1 MKAVSLAI
9 SSDKG
14 ICQNPLFVSS
24 VEKILDLSNLD
35 RVSSTVGSGKFSRM
49 TWAFSRFR
57 STQMRTDLF
66 GWRTGTIGAHQS
78 VGSVTGLMMPLSCMR
93 WSSSFTFW
101 SISSGTRRA
110 VAQLYGL
117 VSSAKV
123 MWAGSPSMHP
133 MVGVVCEHSEMRCT
147 IPMAVEASRLRR
159 LDSPLCA
166 RTGMW
171 ISVPLCPATAVNCP
185 VVARGLPSAPLMV
198 VVLACR
204 GGAFTRLE
212 YVSWVMTVVSAPV
225 SILNSTG
232 SSQKSTVTVH
242 GGVLATVVVAGPM
255 KRSVWEDR
263 GWALTLLTPEDFGC
277 LHALAKCPSRL
288 HAEQVFSLAGQSP
301 RKFL

>member
-1 MKAVSLAI
+1 MGVQPFQVYTDAHR
-9 SSDKG
+9 
-14 ICQNPLFVSS
+14 S
-24 VEKILDLSNLD
+24 VWLEN
-35 RVSSTVGSGKFSRM
+35 
-49 TWAFSRFR
+49 WHY
-57 STQMRTDLF
+57 
-66 GWRTGTIGAHQS
+66 IGAHQS

-101 SISSGTRRA
+101 SIGSGTRRA

-117 VSSAKV
+117 ASSAKV

-166 RTGMW
+166 RTVTGMW

-185 VVARGLPSAPLMV
+185 VVARGLPSAPLRV

-242 GGVLATVVVAGPM
+242 GGVVATVVVAAPM
-255 KRSVWEDR
+255 KGSVSEDR
-263 GWALTLLTPEDFGC
+263 A
-277 LHALAKCPSRL
+277 
-288 HAEQVFSLAGQSP
+288 
-301 RKFL
+301 